1 MFNEESVDKYALDT
15 QLEEIESEG
24 QQSFEALDGKTYFN
38 LPPLEEDSIDD
49 IFEFPFGNRDDDTVQ
64 DFGSP
69 LYGNCIFKQCC
80 CM

>member
-1 MFNEESVDKYALDT
+1 MFDEDSVDKYALDT

-24 QQSFEALDGKTYFN
+24 QQSFEAIDGKTYLN

-49 IFEFPFGNRDDDTVQ
+49 IFEFPFVNRDDDTVQ

-69 LYGNCIFKQCC
+69 LYGNFVSYYRI
-80 CM
+80 